1 MTRYDLKNAVHS
13 CQSVSIIIAVSFCVA
28 GIGLFMHSYY
38 SGYQEQQL
46 AMNLNQ
52 QTQSTIRDTTVY
64 HATNNLISDPT
75 NLPLKMKIMGAE
87 DYQKNSVSYDVSQL
101 SWVPLLIVGIYILVH
116 ARNGI
121 ESKANL

>member
-13 CQSVSIIIAVSFCVA
+13 CQSVSIIIAMSFCFT
-28 GIGLFMHSYY
+28 GIGLFIHSYY

-52 QTQSTIRDTTVY
+52 QTQSTIQDTTVY
-64 HATNNLISDPT
+64 QATNNLISDPT
-75 NLPLKMKIMGAE
+75 NLPLKIEIVGEE
-87 DYQKNSVSYDVSQL
+87 DYQKNSVSYDMSQL
-101 SWVPLLIVGIYILVH
+101 SWVPLLMVGIYILVH
-116 ARNGI
+116 SRNGI